1 MHVLVAFVFCGLQ
14 PMWSSGGP
22 GARAD
27 IAQRSHEPGP
37 NLFADVVLAQLDSS
51 GVSNAIRLSI
61 AGGQDPEAS
70 IRTVCDLHYPQV
82 SSRWV
87 SCVVVGYRVLDRERA
102 FADAAPA
109 VPIET
114 GGKDSNAQVEFARRS
129 RRVPGSARRKRRAG
143 TARGGCGLD
152 FPFSTAREHLLLLI
166 RVHVL
171 WTQISA
177 LSALQ

>member
-1 MHVLVAFVFCGLQ
+1 MRIVLVAFVFCDLGSV
-14 PMWSSGGP
+14 WSSGGP
-22 GARAD
+22 DPLADLAR
-27 IAQRSHEPGP
+27 RSGEPGP
-37 NLFADVVLAQLDSS
+37 NLFADVVLAKLD
-51 GVSNAIRLSI
+51 RLSGNDAFVRM
-61 AGGQDPEAS
+61 AGGQDPEAA
-70 IRTVCDLHYPQV
+70 IRMVCDLYYPQV
-82 SSRWV
+82 SSRWAG
-87 SCVVVGYRVLDRERA
+87 CVLVGYRVLDRERA

-129 RRVPGSARRKRRAG
+129 RRVPGSAWRKRRAG

-171 WTQISA
+171 WPQISA